1 MRRSTTRVKLN
12 MRRRR
17 VANRNCPVVYV
28 AYQENMQAK
37 IRDLRQARGWSM
49 RELARRVNTTS
60 STINKLEKGAI
71 KIDVNWIKKLSE
83 AFEVPMSELFGD
95 LIGDKISF
103 SSDVALYD
111 GDLES
116 AFPDIRFE
124 SNHSVYMV
132 LTHAL
137 DQIGILPKHFLLVD
151 QSIEDTKNLDTG
163 DIVIF
168 KLFDREIAS
177 EFATLMRQFVT
188 PSIFITNTSSDEQQ
202 IINAK
207 DKRFKI
213 LGVVTSHVSTRRRP
227 SHIKAAA
234 ANS

>member
-1 MRRSTTRVKLN
+1 M
-12 MRRRR
+12 
-17 VANRNCPVVYV
+17 Y
-28 AYQENMQAK
+28 AK

-71 KIDVNWIKKLSE
+71 KLDINWLKKLSE
-83 AFEVPMSELFGD
+83 AFDVPMSVLFED
-95 LIGDKISF
+95 LSGDKASF
-103 SSDVALYD
+103 CSDVALYD

-116 AFPDIRFE
+116 TFPDIRFE
-124 SNHSVYMV
+124 KNHSVYMV
-132 LTHAL
+132 ITHAL

-151 QSIEDTKNLDTG
+151 QSIDDTKNLDTG

-177 EFATLMRQFVT
+177 EFATLMRQFVS
-188 PSIFITNTSSDEQQ
+188 PSIFITNTSNDAQQ

-207 DKRFKI
+207 DKKLKI
-213 LGVVTSHVSTRRRP
+213 LGVVTSHVSARRKP
-227 SHIKAAA
+227 SLTKATAGTQ
-234 ANS
+234 